1 MLKVCIDAGHGGSD
15 CGAYNKGYKEKDITL
30 NLALKVGALISD
42 KVDVVYT
49 RNTDTT
55 ISLSERCN
63 ISNKKDCDYF
73 VSIHVNSATNK
84 EATGIETFKYI
95 NAGKKGD
102 VLASSIQDNLI
113 KTTGAKNRGVKKAS
127 YYVLKKTI
135 APAVLVECGFI
146 SNNNEAELLF
156 NEDYQDKIARA
167 IATGL
172 ENTFTSKDNL
182 NG

>member
-84 EATGIETFKYI
+84 TANGIETFKYI
-95 NAGKKGD
+95 SAGKKGD
-102 VLASSIQDNLI
+102 VLASSIQNNLI
-113 KTTGAKNRGVKKAS
+113 SNTGAKNRGVKKAS

-135 APAVLVECGFI
+135 APAVLVEVGFL
-146 SNNNEAELLF
+146 SNDEELKLL
-156 NEDYQDKIARA
+156 NSDIYQFKLAKSIANGIINA
-167 IATGL
+167 IP
-172 ENTFTSKDNL
+172 
-182 NG
+182 

>member
-84 EATGIETFKYI
+84 EASGIETFIYTNTGSKAT
-95 NAGKKGD
+95 N
-102 VLASSIQDNLI
+102 LANRVQNNLI
-113 KTTGAKNRGVKKAS
+113 KSTGAKNRGVKKAS

-135 APAVLVECGFI
+135 APAVLVEVGFL
-146 SNNNEAELLF
+146 SNDEELKLL
-156 NEDYQDKIARA
+156 NSDIYQFKLAKSIANGIINA
-167 IATGL
+167 IL
-172 ENTFTSKDNL
+172 
-182 NG
+182 